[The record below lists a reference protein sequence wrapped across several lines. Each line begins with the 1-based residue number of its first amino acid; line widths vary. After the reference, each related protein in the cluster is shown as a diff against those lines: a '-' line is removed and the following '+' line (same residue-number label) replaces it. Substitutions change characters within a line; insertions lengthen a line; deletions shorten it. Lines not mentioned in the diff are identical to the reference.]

1 MAKRMQRA
9 WIILLLALA
18 ASSVGAAATRL
29 KDIVSIEGV
38 RENQLIGYGVVVGLN
53 GTGDKRQ
60 TFFSAQTLTNILQR
74 MGVVV
79 NPTFIL
85 IRNTAA
91 VMITATL
98 PPFAQPGTK
107 IDVSVAAVGDA
118 SNLQGGLLVLT
129 PLRAANGQVYA
140 VAQGSVITGGFVAG
154 RGGNSQVL
162 NHPTAGR
169 VPSGAIVEQAP
180 PSVEP
185 DKGVHLQ
192 LHNADFITAAR
203 IVAAIN
209 KTLAVGA
216 PPIAEAKNS
225 GLIDVR
231 IPDAYRSRSVEF
243 IAAIEGIQVDTDR
256 SARIVVNEKTGTV
269 VLGNDVHIAPVSIL
283 HGNLTVEVETSYSV
297 SQPAPFSGPGA
308 QTVVVPQVSVGVK
321 EDKAQD
327 VKLKEGASVD
337 DLVRALV
344 AIGSTP
350 RDIIAILQNL
360 KAAGALNA
368 DIDVL

>member
-1 MAKRMQRA
+1 
-9 WIILLLALA
+9 
-18 ASSVGAAATRL
+18 
-29 KDIVSIEGV
+29 
-38 RENQLIGYGVVVGLN
+38 
-53 GTGDKRQ
+53 
-60 TFFSAQTLTNILQR
+60 
-74 MGVVV
+74 
-79 NPTFIL
+79 
-85 IRNTAA
+85 
-91 VMITATL
+91 
-98 PPFAQPGTK
+98 
-107 IDVSVAAVGDA
+107 
-118 SNLQGGLLVLT
+118 
-129 PLRAANGQVYA
+129 
-140 VAQGSVITGGFVAG
+140 
-154 RGGNSQVL
+154 
-162 NHPTAGR
+162 

-185 DKGVHLQ
+185 EKGVHLQ
-192 LHNADFITAAR
+192 LHDADFITAAR

-209 KTLAVGA
+209 KTVATDG

-225 GLIDVR
+225 GLIEVR
-231 IPDAYRSRSVEF
+231 IPDAYRARSVEF
-243 IAAIEGIQVDTDR
+243 IAALEGIQVDTDR
-256 SARIVVNEKTGTV
+256 AARIVVNEKTGTV
-269 VLGNDVHIAPVSIL
+269 VLGNNVRIAPVSIL

-308 QTVVVPQVSVGVK
+308 QTVVVPQVNVGVK